1 MGIED
6 RSDMS
11 EDYEKNDGIPPF
23 TVNSNP
29 SVLLNDEDTLWLR
42 CDHNQGTYAKKKF
55 VDVPDIR
62 PIM

>member
-11 EDYEKNDGIPPF
+11 EDYEKNDGIMPF

-29 SVLLNDEDTLWLR
+29 SILLGDEDT
-42 CDHNQGTYAKKKF
+42 
-55 VDVPDIR
+55 P
-62 PIM
+62 